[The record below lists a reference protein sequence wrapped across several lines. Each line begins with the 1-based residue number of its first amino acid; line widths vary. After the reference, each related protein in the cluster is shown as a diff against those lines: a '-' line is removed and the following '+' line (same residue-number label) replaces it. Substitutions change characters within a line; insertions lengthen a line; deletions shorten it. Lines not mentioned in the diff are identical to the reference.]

1 VRIISIHMKN
11 IKSHRDTELSFA
23 PGINVL
29 SGANGSG
36 KSTVFQA
43 IGYALFGVSAQDFV
57 SRAERFLSIGTKRGE
72 VSVVFEPADGELYR
86 VTRSVGPAG
95 KWLLAKGRDGDFEIE
110 EHANIQE
117 TEIRI
122 AKLLGLSGGRPLADQ
137 FKLVIGPFQ
146 NDFLGPFVIRQPTKR
161 QDAFD
166 EILGIDAWRKT
177 YDGTKSLASTILTKI
192 DTLQA
197 GVAGKQEQVAVL
209 PAKELELH
217 GLTGSAAAKRDEL
230 ALKKGESDR
239 ATALLAAC
247 DAQKEKLDG
256 AHNGLQAVGERISS
270 GKDHV
275 ATQQL
280 LAQQSRVAAA
290 ALAAAQPGKEA
301 YDAAEGRLKL
311 LRGAEQ
317 QKFLLE
323 KELGELDKEQSGI
336 VAALGSETR
345 ELSELD
351 AGIATDADRLAE
363 EEKGLAEALVQLKE
377 AETVSALA
385 LAKVNRDQ
393 ELFRELPAHRIEKT
407 LPYLLV
413 ALDRMS
419 EIDDRDRERR
429 TLLAAGEGLRVKA
442 GELPVRQG
450 ELERVQG
457 ERSELAG
464 RRLSLIE
471 GRDKIGAGDCP
482 FFHEP
487 CKNLQGGGGVEV
499 FASRIELLD
508 SGIARLDSC
517 AELISG
523 QLKAAREAALELA
536 GVEQVVRELE
546 QAGRERGA
554 LEEEFTR
561 KVSEI
566 APGSLLAAL
575 NGFLASAGLSG
586 ILAGQ
591 LKGVELTLAD
601 TPKERRSQLEGWS
614 DRWHGVILTLEQTL
628 ALRVREAEGPVQGCA
643 LKRGELSVR
652 GAALEGNNREL
663 ATRRERLLQRKGAIQ
678 AHQGRLAALREAIG
692 RIQAALSVHAGLDD
706 AIKGA
711 DEELTRYQADRDGFI
726 ANQKAAQELDQRLET
741 LSRYQSRLKELE
753 GELAARTEE
762 LRLLT
767 EGYRPELHE
776 GARRDR
782 ERLVS
787 SLATLQAEL
796 VSLAEGVARLDG
808 EIAALRILSG
818 EIARQLGLIEQLREQ
833 GTLVKFLRNQVFKN
847 VSSQLSERFR
857 EEISFRAD
865 RIYRSIAESDEEL
878 FWGEN
883 YQIVLKDMAEGAIRE
898 RSDDQLSGGQ
908 MMSAVVALRL
918 ALLQTIGARIAF
930 FDEPTSN
937 LDAER
942 RENLARAFRAIDV
955 GQEEVTE
962 HWYDQLFLV
971 SHDVSFTEI
980 TDQTI
985 QLDGPG

>member
-1 VRIISIHMKN
+1 MRIVSIHLKN
-11 IKSHRDTELSFA
+11 IKSHRDTELSFS

-57 SRAERFLSIGTKRGE
+57 SRAERFLTIGTKRGE

-95 KWLLAKGRDGDFEIE
+95 KWLLAKGRDGAFEIE

-117 TEIRI
+117 TEVRI
-122 AKLLGLSGGRPLADQ
+122 AALLGLSGGRPLADQ

-146 NDFLGPFVIRQPTKR
+146 NDFLGPFVIRQPTRR

-177 YDGTKSLASTILTKI
+177 FDGTKSLSSTILAKTE
-192 DTLQA
+192 TLQA
-197 GVAGKQEQVAVL
+197 EVAGKLEQVAVL
-209 PAKELELH
+209 PAKELELR
-217 GLTGSAAAKRDEL
+217 GISESAAAKRDEL
-230 ALKKGESDR
+230 AIKSTELAR
-239 ATALLAAC
+239 ATALLASC
-247 DAQKEKLDG
+247 DAHKEKLETCQ
-256 AHNGLQAVGERISS
+256 NGLQGVKERISS

-280 LAQQSRVAAA
+280 LAQQSLSAA
-290 ALAAAQPGKEA
+290 ALLSAARPGKEA
-301 YDAAEGRLKL
+301 YDAAEQRLKS
-311 LRGAEQ
+311 LREAEQ

-323 KELGELDKEQSGI
+323 KELAGLDKEQSGI
-336 VAALGSETR
+336 VAALGIESR
-345 ELSELD
+345 ELADLTN
-351 AGIATDADRLAE
+351 GIDADGRRLAE
-363 EEKGLAEALVQLKE
+363 EEKALAETLVQLR
-377 AETVSALA
+377 ETESASGRALA
-385 LAKVNRDQ
+385 QVNRSVAQ
-393 ELFRELPAHRIEKT
+393 FRELPVHRIENA
-407 LPYLLV
+407 LPYLFVGLDRIAAIDAQAGQRRALV
-413 ALDRMS
+413 A
-419 EIDDRDRERR
+419 
-429 TLLAAGEGLRVKA
+429 TGAALRAQA
-442 GELPVRQG
+442 GELPARQS
-450 ELERVQG
+450 ELERAQG

-471 GRDKIGAGDCP
+471 GRDKLGAGDCP

-487 CKNLQGGGGVEV
+487 CQNLQVGGGVEV
-499 FASRIELLD
+499 LTSRIDLLD
-508 SGIARLDSC
+508 AEIARLDGT
-517 AELISG
+517 AEALAAG
-523 QLKAAREAALELA
+523 LKAAQEAVRELA
-536 GVEQVVRELE
+536 GVEQVARELE
-546 QAGRERGA
+546 QAGGEREA
-554 LEEEFTR
+554 LEQEFAR
-561 KVSEI
+561 NVSEI
-566 APGSLLAAL
+566 APGALLGSVE
-575 NGFLASAGLSG
+575 GFLASAGL
-586 ILAGQ
+586 AGTLVQ
-591 LKGVELTLAD
+591 ELKGVELTLAE
-601 TPKERRSQLEGWS
+601 TPQERRAQLEAWS
-614 DRWHGVILTLEQTL
+614 DRWREVVAALEQTL
-628 ALRVREAEGPVQGCA
+628 SLRVKGAEQPVQSCALR
-643 LKRGELSVR
+643 LGELSVR
-652 GAALEGNNREL
+652 GESLEGKKREL
-663 ATRRERLLQRKGAIQ
+663 DASRDRALKRKDAIQ
-678 AHQGRLAALREAIG
+678 ARQGRLEAVHEASA
-692 RIQAALSVHAGLDD
+692 RTKAALSVHDGLDEG
-706 AIKGA
+706 IRGA
-711 DEELTRYQADRDGFI
+711 GAELTRYQADRDSFI
-726 ANQKAAQELDQRLET
+726 ANQKAAQELEKRQET
-741 LSRYQSRLKELE
+741 LSKYQSRLQQLE
-753 GELAARTEE
+753 VEQVAKTEE
-762 LRLLT
+762 LRVLM
-767 EGYRPELHE
+767 EGYQAELHE

-787 SLATLQAEL
+787 ALATLQAEL
-796 VSLAEGVARLDG
+796 AALAEGVTRLEG
-808 EIAALRILSG
+808 EIAALAALSG
-818 EIARQLGLIEQLREQ
+818 EIAKKLAAIDELKEQ

-883 YQIVLKDMAEGAIRE
+883 YQIVLKDMVEGAIRE

-985 QLDGPG
+985 QLDGPK